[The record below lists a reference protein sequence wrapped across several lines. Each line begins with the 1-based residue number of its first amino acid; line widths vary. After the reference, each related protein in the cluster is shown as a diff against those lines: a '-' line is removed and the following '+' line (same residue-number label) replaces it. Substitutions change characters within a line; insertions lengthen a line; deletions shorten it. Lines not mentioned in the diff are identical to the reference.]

1 MDNRLI
7 RPGKGISQ
15 ESLKLLA
22 CITMLL
28 DHIGAILILTL
39 YRNASTAISSHAAFL
54 RELYQVLRIVGR
66 LAFPIYCF
74 LLSEGIHHTRNPKQ
88 YCLRLLIAAAIAE
101 LPYDLALRGGFT
113 WEKQSVMVTL
123 LLGFLALESMKR
135 CPQLLLKLLIPLPFA
150 WLAGK
155 LRCDYGANGIYL
167 MVLFFLT
174 REVRYAPLLQVLGMW
189 FLFSPDHRMALNW
202 LNGVTLTTQEWS
214 VLSVIPIALYSGEK
228 RYRSKGLQWAF
239 YLFYPVH
246 LTVLWIL
253 KGVIHG

>member
-1 MDNRLI
+1 MDNRLT
-7 RPGKGISQ
+7 RPGNGISQ
-15 ESLKLLA
+15 EGLKLLA

-39 YRNASTAISSHAAFL
+39 YRNAAAAGSSHAASL
-54 RELYQVLRIVGR
+54 RELYQALRIVGR

-74 LLSEGIHHTRNPKQ
+74 LLSEGVHHTKNPKK
-88 YCLRLLIAAAIAE
+88 YCLRLLIAAVIAE
-101 LPYDLALRGGFT
+101 LPYDLALRSGFT

-123 LLGFLALESMKR
+123 LLGFLTLEGMKR
-135 CPQLLLKLLIPLPFA
+135 CPKLLFKLLIPLPLA

-155 LRCDYGANGIYL
+155 VRCDYGANGIYL
-167 MVLFFLT
+167 MALFFLT
-174 REVRYAPLLQVLGMW
+174 REIRYAPLIQLLGMW
-189 FLFSPDHRMALNW
+189 FLFSPGHLMALNW
-202 LNGVTLTTQEWS
+202 LDGITLTTQEWAI
-214 VLSVIPIALYSGEK
+214 LSVIPIALYSGK
-228 RYRSKGLQWAF
+228 KQSRNNIVQWAF